1 MIISSLTIFF
11 RQPLAQLAVFLCV
24 FCVLVPGCT
33 KDTGGGV
40 PVSADFT
47 IQLRIPGNGDS
58 KEVRSAAVAAE
69 SSIDPQQLYLLLF
82 REQAG
87 KFEYAAFYTPVT
99 VTAGT
104 VDGATVY
111 SLSLRFPVP
120 DPRDSYR
127 FMVLAGLTDDEFA
140 GAAGPDGSNFK
151 AANGTADPMET
162 IRTGITYA
170 QPGNWPLRPFRSFPM
185 WGESGV
191 FTGTSHTVGSVASFG
206 FRGEALASI
215 DSVADVTI
223 TSRTAEAEEAWAI
236 SRDGIVPAAGQK
248 GTRIEVKDLFYLT
261 PARRKFLKSPAT
273 ETAHILTQIE
283 RMALANP
290 SVRFRVFTNARA
302 SLHLPAQ
309 QTAERVFAVM
319 PEEFK
324 DACRPISADAP
335 GLHLEGWVGLPTAAR
350 SRADKQFFF
359 VNGRFIRDRVLQH
372 AVKTAYAD
380 VLHVQA
386 QPMFVLSLSINPSR
400 VDVNVHPQ
408 KSEVR
413 FRDGQLV
420 HSFVSSAIM
429 RAIAHGAGE
438 QAPVSLPGSHP
449 VEPMSVSQPLEIPA
463 QRLVSGSYASSRRF
477 ERSSVSNNT
486 PKPLTEQQWLNLYGG
501 SHTVPASVSSNLTAS
516 AKNPTASAQPVF
528 ADLLAQATAHN
539 QPLGRPIAQIAGI
552 YVLAENSEGL
562 VIVDMHAAHE
572 RVTYEKLKAT
582 SVGTD
587 ITQLLVPTVFKV
599 SDETMALFEEH
610 KEKFAPLGLEVM
622 AAGENSLTLRAL
634 PAILARG
641 KFDAADLV
649 THLLEDFA
657 RFGDSALTEQ
667 LRNECLATMAC
678 HGSVRAHRELTLQ
691 EMDALLREM
700 ERTDRA
706 DQCNHG
712 RPTWTQLTLADL
724 DKLFMR
730 GK

>member
-1 MIISSLTIFF
+1 MSEELQREPTAPRKIQELSDRLISQIAAGEVIERPASVVKELVENSLDAGATDIEV
-11 RQPLAQLAVFLCV
+11 RLEEGGIKRIVVADNGCGIPKEDLPLALKRHA
-24 FCVLVPGCT
+24 T
-33 KDTGGGV
+33 
-40 PVSADFT
+40 
-47 IQLRIPGNGDS
+47 S
-58 KEVRSAAVAAE
+58 KIR
-69 SSIDPQQLYLLLF
+69 
-82 REQAG
+82 
-87 KFEYAAFYTPVT
+87 T
-99 VTAGT
+99 
-104 VDGATVY
+104 
-111 SLSLRFPVP
+111 
-120 DPRDSYR
+120 
-127 FMVLAGLTDDEFA
+127 LTDLE
-140 GAAGPDGSNFK
+140 
-151 AANGTADPMET
+151 
-162 IRTGITYA
+162 
-170 QPGNWPLRPFRSFPM
+170 
-185 WGESGV
+185 
-191 FTGTSHTVGSVASFG
+191 SVASFG

-290 SVRFRVFTNARA
+290 SVRFRVFTNGRA
-302 SLHLPAQ
+302 SLHLSAQ
-309 QTAERVFAVM
+309 PTAERVFAVM

-438 QAPVSLPGSHP
+438 QAPVSLSGSHP
-449 VEPMSVSQPLEIPA
+449 NESAPVSQPLVVPA
-463 QRLVSGSYASSRRF
+463 QRPASGSFAASGRF
-477 ERSSVSNNT
+477 ERSSATHNA

-501 SHTVPASVSSNLTAS
+501 SHTSPFSKGSNPSPS
-516 AKNPTASAQPVF
+516 AEPSKPVF
-528 ADLLAQATAHN
+528 ADLLTQAVAHN

-610 KEKFAPLGLEVM
+610 KEKFAPLGLEVT

-657 RFGDSALTEQ
+657 RFGDSTLTEQ

>member
-1 MIISSLTIFF
+1 MSEELQREPTAPRKIQELSDRLISQIAAGEVIERPASVVKELVENSLDAGATDIEV
-11 RQPLAQLAVFLCV
+11 RLEEGGIKRIVVADNGCGIPKEDLPLALKRHA
-24 FCVLVPGCT
+24 T
-33 KDTGGGV
+33 
-40 PVSADFT
+40 
-47 IQLRIPGNGDS
+47 S
-58 KEVRSAAVAAE
+58 KIR
-69 SSIDPQQLYLLLF
+69 
-82 REQAG
+82 
-87 KFEYAAFYTPVT
+87 T
-99 VTAGT
+99 
-104 VDGATVY
+104 
-111 SLSLRFPVP
+111 
-120 DPRDSYR
+120 
-127 FMVLAGLTDDEFA
+127 LTDLE
-140 GAAGPDGSNFK
+140 
-151 AANGTADPMET
+151 
-162 IRTGITYA
+162 
-170 QPGNWPLRPFRSFPM
+170 
-185 WGESGV
+185 
-191 FTGTSHTVGSVASFG
+191 SVASFG

-290 SVRFRVFTNARA
+290 SVRFRVFTNGRA
-302 SLHLPAQ
+302 SLHLSAQ
-309 QTAERVFAVM
+309 PTAERVFAVM

-438 QAPVSLPGSHP
+438 QAPVSLSGSHP
-449 VEPMSVSQPLEIPA
+449 NESAPVSQLLVVPA
-463 QRLVSGSYASSRRF
+463 QRPASGSFAASGRF
-477 ERSSVSNNT
+477 ERSSATHNA
-486 PKPLTEQQWLNLYGG
+486 PKPLSEQQWLNLYGG
-501 SHTVPASVSSNLTAS
+501 SHTSPFSKGSNPSPAEPS
-516 AKNPTASAQPVF
+516 KPVF
-528 ADLLAQATAHN
+528 ADLLTQAVAHN

-610 KEKFAPLGLEVM
+610 KEKFAPLGLEVT

>member
-1 MIISSLTIFF
+1 MSEELQREPTAPRKIQELSDRLISQIAAGEVIERPASVVKELVENSLDAGATDIEV
-11 RQPLAQLAVFLCV
+11 RLEEGGIKRIVVADNGCGIPKEDLPLALKRHA
-24 FCVLVPGCT
+24 T
-33 KDTGGGV
+33 
-40 PVSADFT
+40 
-47 IQLRIPGNGDS
+47 S
-58 KEVRSAAVAAE
+58 KIR
-69 SSIDPQQLYLLLF
+69 
-82 REQAG
+82 
-87 KFEYAAFYTPVT
+87 T
-99 VTAGT
+99 
-104 VDGATVY
+104 
-111 SLSLRFPVP
+111 
-120 DPRDSYR
+120 
-127 FMVLAGLTDDEFA
+127 LTDLE
-140 GAAGPDGSNFK
+140 
-151 AANGTADPMET
+151 
-162 IRTGITYA
+162 
-170 QPGNWPLRPFRSFPM
+170 
-185 WGESGV
+185 
-191 FTGTSHTVGSVASFG
+191 SVASFG

-223 TSRTAEAEEAWAI
+223 TSRTVEAEEAWAI

-290 SVRFRVFTNARA
+290 SVRFRVFTNGRA
-302 SLHLPAQ
+302 SLHLSAQ
-309 QTAERVFAVM
+309 PTAERVFAVM

-438 QAPVSLPGSHP
+438 QAPVSLSGSHP
-449 VEPMSVSQPLEIPA
+449 NESAPVSQPLVVPA
-463 QRLVSGSYASSRRF
+463 QRPASGSFAASGRF
-477 ERSSVSNNT
+477 ERSSATHNA

-501 SHTVPASVSSNLTAS
+501 SHTSPFSKGSNPSPS
-516 AKNPTASAQPVF
+516 AEPSKPVF
-528 ADLLAQATAHN
+528 ADLLTQAVAHN

-610 KEKFAPLGLEVM
+610 KEKFAPLGLEVT

>member
-1 MIISSLTIFF
+1 MSEELQREPTAPRKIQELSDRLISQIAAGEVIERPASVVKELVENSLDAGATDVEVRLEEGGIK
-11 RQPLAQLAVFLCV
+11 RIVVADNGCGIPKEDLPLALKRHA
-24 FCVLVPGCT
+24 T
-33 KDTGGGV
+33 
-40 PVSADFT
+40 
-47 IQLRIPGNGDS
+47 S
-58 KEVRSAAVAAE
+58 KIR
-69 SSIDPQQLYLLLF
+69 
-82 REQAG
+82 
-87 KFEYAAFYTPVT
+87 T
-99 VTAGT
+99 
-104 VDGATVY
+104 
-111 SLSLRFPVP
+111 
-120 DPRDSYR
+120 
-127 FMVLAGLTDDEFA
+127 LTDLE
-140 GAAGPDGSNFK
+140 
-151 AANGTADPMET
+151 
-162 IRTGITYA
+162 
-170 QPGNWPLRPFRSFPM
+170 
-185 WGESGV
+185 
-191 FTGTSHTVGSVASFG
+191 SVASFG

-290 SVRFRVFTNARA
+290 SVRFRVFTNGRA
-302 SLHLPAQ
+302 SLHLSSQP
-309 QTAERVFAVM
+309 TAERVFAVM

-438 QAPVSLPGSHP
+438 QAPVSLSGSHP
-449 VEPMSVSQPLEIPA
+449 NESAPVSQLLVVPA
-463 QRLVSGSYASSRRF
+463 QRPASGSFAASGRF
-477 ERSSVSNNT
+477 ERSSATHNA
-486 PKPLTEQQWLNLYGG
+486 PKPLSEQQWLNLYGG
-501 SHTVPASVSSNLTAS
+501 SHTSPFSKGSNPSPS
-516 AKNPTASAQPVF
+516 AEPSKPVF
-528 ADLLAQATAHN
+528 ADLLTQAVAHN

-610 KEKFAPLGLEVM
+610 KEKFAPLGLEVT

>member
-1 MIISSLTIFF
+1 MSEELQREPTAPRKIQELSDRLISQIAAGEVIERPASVVKELVENSLDAGATDIEV
-11 RQPLAQLAVFLCV
+11 RLEEGGIKRIVVADNGCGIPKEDLPLALKRHA
-24 FCVLVPGCT
+24 T
-33 KDTGGGV
+33 
-40 PVSADFT
+40 
-47 IQLRIPGNGDS
+47 S
-58 KEVRSAAVAAE
+58 KIR
-69 SSIDPQQLYLLLF
+69 
-82 REQAG
+82 
-87 KFEYAAFYTPVT
+87 T
-99 VTAGT
+99 
-104 VDGATVY
+104 
-111 SLSLRFPVP
+111 
-120 DPRDSYR
+120 
-127 FMVLAGLTDDEFA
+127 LTDLE
-140 GAAGPDGSNFK
+140 
-151 AANGTADPMET
+151 
-162 IRTGITYA
+162 
-170 QPGNWPLRPFRSFPM
+170 
-185 WGESGV
+185 
-191 FTGTSHTVGSVASFG
+191 SVASFG

-386 QPMFVLSLSINPSR
+386 RPMFVLSLSINPSR

-463 QRLVSGSYASSRRF
+463 QRPASGSFAASGRF
-477 ERSSVSNNT
+477 ERSSVTHNA

-501 SHTVPASVSSNLTAS
+501 SHTSPFSKGSNPSPS
-516 AKNPTASAQPVF
+516 AEPSKPVF
-528 ADLLAQATAHN
+528 ADLLTQAVAHN

-610 KEKFAPLGLEVM
+610 KEKFAPLGLEVT

>member
-1 MIISSLTIFF
+1 MSEELQREPTAPRKIQELSDRLISQIAAGEVIERPASVVKELVENSLDAGATDIEV
-11 RQPLAQLAVFLCV
+11 RLEEGGIKRIVVADNGCGIPKEDLPLALKRHA
-24 FCVLVPGCT
+24 T
-33 KDTGGGV
+33 
-40 PVSADFT
+40 
-47 IQLRIPGNGDS
+47 S
-58 KEVRSAAVAAE
+58 KIR
-69 SSIDPQQLYLLLF
+69 
-82 REQAG
+82 
-87 KFEYAAFYTPVT
+87 T
-99 VTAGT
+99 
-104 VDGATVY
+104 
-111 SLSLRFPVP
+111 
-120 DPRDSYR
+120 
-127 FMVLAGLTDDEFA
+127 LTDLE
-140 GAAGPDGSNFK
+140 
-151 AANGTADPMET
+151 
-162 IRTGITYA
+162 
-170 QPGNWPLRPFRSFPM
+170 
-185 WGESGV
+185 
-191 FTGTSHTVGSVASFG
+191 SVASFG

-290 SVRFRVFTNARA
+290 SVRFRVFTNGRA
-302 SLHLPAQ
+302 SLHLSAQ
-309 QTAERVFAVM
+309 STAERVFAVM

-438 QAPVSLPGSHP
+438 QAPVSLSGSHP
-449 VEPMSVSQPLEIPA
+449 NESAPVSQPLVVPA
-463 QRLVSGSYASSRRF
+463 QRPASGSFAASGRF
-477 ERSSVSNNT
+477 ERSSAMHNA

-501 SHTVPASVSSNLTAS
+501 SHTSLTAEGSNPSPS
-516 AKNPTASAQPVF
+516 AEPSKPVF

-587 ITQLLVPTVFKV
+587 ITQLLVPTIFKV

-610 KEKFAPLGLEVM
+610 KEKFAPLGLEVT

>member
-1 MIISSLTIFF
+1 MSEELQREPTAPRKIQELSDRLISQIAAGEVIERPASVVKELVENSLDAGATDIEV
-11 RQPLAQLAVFLCV
+11 RLEEGGIKRIVVADNGCGIPKEDLPLALKRHA
-24 FCVLVPGCT
+24 T
-33 KDTGGGV
+33 
-40 PVSADFT
+40 
-47 IQLRIPGNGDS
+47 S
-58 KEVRSAAVAAE
+58 KIR
-69 SSIDPQQLYLLLF
+69 
-82 REQAG
+82 
-87 KFEYAAFYTPVT
+87 T
-99 VTAGT
+99 
-104 VDGATVY
+104 
-111 SLSLRFPVP
+111 
-120 DPRDSYR
+120 
-127 FMVLAGLTDDEFA
+127 LTDLE
-140 GAAGPDGSNFK
+140 
-151 AANGTADPMET
+151 
-162 IRTGITYA
+162 
-170 QPGNWPLRPFRSFPM
+170 
-185 WGESGV
+185 
-191 FTGTSHTVGSVASFG
+191 SVASFG

-290 SVRFRVFTNARA
+290 SVRFRVFTNGRA
-302 SLHLPAQ
+302 SLHLSAQ
-309 QTAERVFAVM
+309 PTAERVFAVM

-335 GLHLEGWVGLPTAAR
+335 GLHLDGWVGLPTAAR

-449 VEPMSVSQPLEIPA
+449 VEPMSVSQSLEIPA
-463 QRLVSGSYASSRRF
+463 QRPVSGSYVSSRSF

-501 SHTVPASVSSNLTAS
+501 SHTSPFSKGSNPSPS
-516 AKNPTASAQPVF
+516 AEPSKPVF
-528 ADLLAQATAHN
+528 ADLLTQAVAHN
-539 QPLGRPIAQIAGI
+539 QPLGA
-552 YVLAENSEGL
+552 
-562 VIVDMHAAHE
+562 
-572 RVTYEKLKAT
+572 TYCA
-582 SVGTD
+582 
-587 ITQLLVPTVFKV
+587 
-599 SDETMALFEEH
+599 
-610 KEKFAPLGLEVM
+610 
-622 AAGENSLTLRAL
+622 N
-634 PAILARG
+634 RG
-641 KFDAADLV
+641 NICA
-649 THLLEDFA
+649 
-657 RFGDSALTEQ
+657 S
-667 LRNECLATMAC
+667 
-678 HGSVRAHRELTLQ
+678 
-691 EMDALLREM
+691 
-700 ERTDRA
+700 
-706 DQCNHG
+706 
-712 RPTWTQLTLADL
+712 
-724 DKLFMR
+724 
-730 GK
+730 

>member
-1 MIISSLTIFF
+1 MSEELQREPTAPRKIQELSDRLISQIAAGEVIERPASVVKELVENSLDAGATDIEV
-11 RQPLAQLAVFLCV
+11 RLEEGGIKRIVVADNGCGIPKEDLPLALKRHA
-24 FCVLVPGCT
+24 T
-33 KDTGGGV
+33 
-40 PVSADFT
+40 
-47 IQLRIPGNGDS
+47 S
-58 KEVRSAAVAAE
+58 KIR
-69 SSIDPQQLYLLLF
+69 
-82 REQAG
+82 
-87 KFEYAAFYTPVT
+87 T
-99 VTAGT
+99 
-104 VDGATVY
+104 
-111 SLSLRFPVP
+111 
-120 DPRDSYR
+120 
-127 FMVLAGLTDDEFA
+127 LTDLE
-140 GAAGPDGSNFK
+140 
-151 AANGTADPMET
+151 
-162 IRTGITYA
+162 
-170 QPGNWPLRPFRSFPM
+170 
-185 WGESGV
+185 
-191 FTGTSHTVGSVASFG
+191 SVASFG

-283 RMALANP
+283 RMSLANP

-438 QAPVSLPGSHP
+438 QAPVSLSGSHP
-449 VEPMSVSQPLEIPA
+449 NESAPVSQPLVVPA
-463 QRLVSGSYASSRRF
+463 QRPASGSFAASGRF
-477 ERSSVSNNT
+477 ERSSAMHNA

-501 SHTVPASVSSNLTAS
+501 SHTSLTAEGSNPSPS
-516 AKNPTASAQPVF
+516 AEPSKPVF

-610 KEKFAPLGLEVM
+610 KEKFAPLGLEVT

>member
-1 MIISSLTIFF
+1 MSEELQREPTAPRKIQELSDRLISQIAAGEVIERPASVVKELVENSLDAGATDIEV
-11 RQPLAQLAVFLCV
+11 RLEEGGIKRIVVADNGCGIPKEDLPLALKRHA
-24 FCVLVPGCT
+24 T
-33 KDTGGGV
+33 
-40 PVSADFT
+40 
-47 IQLRIPGNGDS
+47 S
-58 KEVRSAAVAAE
+58 KIR
-69 SSIDPQQLYLLLF
+69 
-82 REQAG
+82 
-87 KFEYAAFYTPVT
+87 T
-99 VTAGT
+99 
-104 VDGATVY
+104 
-111 SLSLRFPVP
+111 
-120 DPRDSYR
+120 
-127 FMVLAGLTDDEFA
+127 LTD
-140 GAAGPDGSNFK
+140 
-151 AANGTADPMET
+151 
-162 IRTGITYA
+162 
-170 QPGNWPLRPFRSFPM
+170 L
-185 WGESGV
+185 ESV
-191 FTGTSHTVGSVASFG
+191 ESFG

-438 QAPVSLPGSHP
+438 QAPVSLSGSHP
-449 VEPMSVSQPLEIPA
+449 NESAPVSQPLVVPA
-463 QRLVSGSYASSRRF
+463 QRPASGSFAASGRF
-477 ERSSVSNNT
+477 ERSSAMHNA

-501 SHTVPASVSSNLTAS
+501 SHTSLTAEGSNPSPS
-516 AKNPTASAQPVF
+516 AEPSKPVF

-610 KEKFAPLGLEVM
+610 KEKFAPLGLEVT

>member
-1 MIISSLTIFF
+1 MSEELQREPTAPRKIQELSDRLISQIAAGEVIERPASVVKELVENSLDAGATDIEV
-11 RQPLAQLAVFLCV
+11 RLEEGGIKRIVVADNGSGIPKEDLPLALKRHA
-24 FCVLVPGCT
+24 T
-33 KDTGGGV
+33 
-40 PVSADFT
+40 
-47 IQLRIPGNGDS
+47 S
-58 KEVRSAAVAAE
+58 KIR
-69 SSIDPQQLYLLLF
+69 
-82 REQAG
+82 
-87 KFEYAAFYTPVT
+87 T
-99 VTAGT
+99 
-104 VDGATVY
+104 
-111 SLSLRFPVP
+111 
-120 DPRDSYR
+120 
-127 FMVLAGLTDDEFA
+127 LTDLE
-140 GAAGPDGSNFK
+140 
-151 AANGTADPMET
+151 
-162 IRTGITYA
+162 
-170 QPGNWPLRPFRSFPM
+170 
-185 WGESGV
+185 
-191 FTGTSHTVGSVASFG
+191 SVASFG

-290 SVRFRVFTNARA
+290 SVRFRVFTNGRA
-302 SLHLPAQ
+302 SLHLSAQ
-309 QTAERVFAVM
+309 PTAERVFAVM

-438 QAPVSLPGSHP
+438 QAPVSLSGSHP
-449 VEPMSVSQPLEIPA
+449 NESAPVSQPLVVPA
-463 QRLVSGSYASSRRF
+463 QRPASGSFAASGRF
-477 ERSSVSNNT
+477 ERSSAMNNA
-486 PKPLTEQQWLNLYGG
+486 PKPLAEQQWLNLYGG
-501 SHTVPASVSSNLTAS
+501 SHTSLTAEGSNPSPS
-516 AKNPTASAQPVF
+516 AEPSKPVF

-610 KEKFAPLGLEVM
+610 KEKFAPLGLEVT

>member
-1 MIISSLTIFF
+1 MSEELQREPTAPRKIQELSDRLISQIAAGEVIERPASVVKELVENSLDAGATDIEV
-11 RQPLAQLAVFLCV
+11 RLEEGGIKRIVVADNGCGIPKEDLPLALKRHA
-24 FCVLVPGCT
+24 T
-33 KDTGGGV
+33 
-40 PVSADFT
+40 
-47 IQLRIPGNGDS
+47 S
-58 KEVRSAAVAAE
+58 KIR
-69 SSIDPQQLYLLLF
+69 
-82 REQAG
+82 
-87 KFEYAAFYTPVT
+87 T
-99 VTAGT
+99 
-104 VDGATVY
+104 
-111 SLSLRFPVP
+111 
-120 DPRDSYR
+120 
-127 FMVLAGLTDDEFA
+127 LTDLE
-140 GAAGPDGSNFK
+140 
-151 AANGTADPMET
+151 
-162 IRTGITYA
+162 
-170 QPGNWPLRPFRSFPM
+170 
-185 WGESGV
+185 
-191 FTGTSHTVGSVASFG
+191 SVASFG

-438 QAPVSLPGSHP
+438 QAPVSLSGSHP
-449 VEPMSVSQPLEIPA
+449 NESAPVSQPLVVPEQRPA
-463 QRLVSGSYASSRRF
+463 SGSFAASGRF
-477 ERSSVSNNT
+477 ERSSAMHNA

-501 SHTVPASVSSNLTAS
+501 SHTSLTAEGSNPSPS
-516 AKNPTASAQPVF
+516 AEPSKPVF

-572 RVTYEKLKAT
+572 RVTYERLKAT

-599 SDETMALFEEH
+599 SDETMALYEEH
-610 KEKFAPLGLEVM
+610 KEKFAPLGLEVT

>member
-1 MIISSLTIFF
+1 MSEELQREPTAPRKIQELSDRLISQIAAGEVIERPASVVKELVENSLDAGATDIEV
-11 RQPLAQLAVFLCV
+11 RLEEGGIKRIVVADNGCGIPKEDLPLALKRHA
-24 FCVLVPGCT
+24 T
-33 KDTGGGV
+33 
-40 PVSADFT
+40 
-47 IQLRIPGNGDS
+47 S
-58 KEVRSAAVAAE
+58 KIR
-69 SSIDPQQLYLLLF
+69 
-82 REQAG
+82 
-87 KFEYAAFYTPVT
+87 T
-99 VTAGT
+99 
-104 VDGATVY
+104 
-111 SLSLRFPVP
+111 
-120 DPRDSYR
+120 
-127 FMVLAGLTDDEFA
+127 LTDLE
-140 GAAGPDGSNFK
+140 
-151 AANGTADPMET
+151 
-162 IRTGITYA
+162 
-170 QPGNWPLRPFRSFPM
+170 
-185 WGESGV
+185 
-191 FTGTSHTVGSVASFG
+191 SVASFG

-319 PEEFK
+319 SEEFK

-438 QAPVSLPGSHP
+438 QAPVSLSGSHP
-449 VEPMSVSQPLEIPA
+449 NESAPVSQPLVVPA
-463 QRLVSGSYASSRRF
+463 QRPASGSFAASGRF
-477 ERSSVSNNT
+477 ERSSATHNA

-501 SHTVPASVSSNLTAS
+501 SHTSPFSKGSNPSPS
-516 AKNPTASAQPVF
+516 AEPSKPVF
-528 ADLLAQATAHN
+528 ADLLTQAVAHN

-582 SVGTD
+582 SVGMD

-610 KEKFAPLGLEVM
+610 KEKFAPLGLEVT

>member
-1 MIISSLTIFF
+1 MSEELQREPTAPRKIQELSDRLISQIAAGEVIERPASVVKELVENSLDAGATDIEV
-11 RQPLAQLAVFLCV
+11 RLEEGGIKRIVVADNGCGIPKEDLPLALKRHA
-24 FCVLVPGCT
+24 T
-33 KDTGGGV
+33 
-40 PVSADFT
+40 
-47 IQLRIPGNGDS
+47 S
-58 KEVRSAAVAAE
+58 KIR
-69 SSIDPQQLYLLLF
+69 
-82 REQAG
+82 
-87 KFEYAAFYTPVT
+87 T
-99 VTAGT
+99 
-104 VDGATVY
+104 
-111 SLSLRFPVP
+111 
-120 DPRDSYR
+120 
-127 FMVLAGLTDDEFA
+127 LTDLE
-140 GAAGPDGSNFK
+140 
-151 AANGTADPMET
+151 
-162 IRTGITYA
+162 
-170 QPGNWPLRPFRSFPM
+170 
-185 WGESGV
+185 
-191 FTGTSHTVGSVASFG
+191 SVASFG

-290 SVRFRVFTNARA
+290 SVRFRVFTNGRA
-302 SLHLPAQ
+302 SLHLSAQ
-309 QTAERVFAVM
+309 PTAERVFAVM

-438 QAPVSLPGSHP
+438 QAPVSLSGSHP
-449 VEPMSVSQPLEIPA
+449 NESAPVSQPLVVPA
-463 QRLVSGSYASSRRF
+463 QRPASGSFAASGRF
-477 ERSSVSNNT
+477 ERSSATHNA
-486 PKPLTEQQWLNLYGG
+486 PKPLSEQQWLNLYGG
-501 SHTVPASVSSNLTAS
+501 SHTSPFSKGSNPSPS
-516 AKNPTASAQPVF
+516 AEPSKPVF
-528 ADLLAQATAHN
+528 ADLLTQAVAHN

-610 KEKFAPLGLEVM
+610 KEKFAPLGLEVT

>member
-1 MIISSLTIFF
+1 MSEELQREPTAPRKIQELSDRLISQIAAGEVIERPASVVKELVENSLDAGATDIEV
-11 RQPLAQLAVFLCV
+11 RLEEGGIKRIVVADNGCGIPKEDLPLALKRHA
-24 FCVLVPGCT
+24 T
-33 KDTGGGV
+33 
-40 PVSADFT
+40 
-47 IQLRIPGNGDS
+47 S
-58 KEVRSAAVAAE
+58 KIR
-69 SSIDPQQLYLLLF
+69 
-82 REQAG
+82 
-87 KFEYAAFYTPVT
+87 T
-99 VTAGT
+99 
-104 VDGATVY
+104 
-111 SLSLRFPVP
+111 
-120 DPRDSYR
+120 
-127 FMVLAGLTDDEFA
+127 LTDLE
-140 GAAGPDGSNFK
+140 
-151 AANGTADPMET
+151 
-162 IRTGITYA
+162 
-170 QPGNWPLRPFRSFPM
+170 
-185 WGESGV
+185 
-191 FTGTSHTVGSVASFG
+191 SVASFG

-290 SVRFRVFTNARA
+290 SVRFRVFTNGRA
-302 SLHLPAQ
+302 SLHLSAQ
-309 QTAERVFAVM
+309 PTAERVFAVM

-438 QAPVSLPGSHP
+438 QAPVSLSGSHP
-449 VEPMSVSQPLEIPA
+449 NESAPVSQPLVVPA
-463 QRLVSGSYASSRRF
+463 QRPASGSFAASGRF
-477 ERSSVSNNT
+477 ERSSATHNA

-501 SHTVPASVSSNLTAS
+501 SHTSPFSKGSNPSPS
-516 AKNPTASAQPVF
+516 AEPSKPVF
-528 ADLLAQATAHN
+528 ADLLTQAVAHN

-610 KEKFAPLGLEVM
+610 KEKFAPLGLEVT

-691 EMDALLREM
+691 EIDALLREM

>member
-1 MIISSLTIFF
+1 MSEELQREPTAPRKIQELSDRLISQIAAGEVIERPASVVKELVENSLDAGATDIEV
-11 RQPLAQLAVFLCV
+11 RLEEGGIKRIVVADNGCGIPKEDLPLALKRHA
-24 FCVLVPGCT
+24 T
-33 KDTGGGV
+33 
-40 PVSADFT
+40 
-47 IQLRIPGNGDS
+47 S
-58 KEVRSAAVAAE
+58 KIR
-69 SSIDPQQLYLLLF
+69 
-82 REQAG
+82 
-87 KFEYAAFYTPVT
+87 T
-99 VTAGT
+99 
-104 VDGATVY
+104 
-111 SLSLRFPVP
+111 
-120 DPRDSYR
+120 
-127 FMVLAGLTDDEFA
+127 LTDLE
-140 GAAGPDGSNFK
+140 
-151 AANGTADPMET
+151 
-162 IRTGITYA
+162 
-170 QPGNWPLRPFRSFPM
+170 
-185 WGESGV
+185 
-191 FTGTSHTVGSVASFG
+191 SVASFG

-290 SVRFRVFTNARA
+290 SVRFRVFTNGRA
-302 SLHLPAQ
+302 SLHLSAQ
-309 QTAERVFAVM
+309 PTAERVFAVM

-335 GLHLEGWVGLPTAAR
+335 GLHLDGWVGLPTAAR

-438 QAPVSLPGSHP
+438 QAPVSLSGTYPNESAP
-449 VEPMSVSQPLEIPA
+449 VSQPLVVPA
-463 QRLVSGSYASSRRF
+463 QRPASGSFAASGRF
-477 ERSSVSNNT
+477 ERSSATHNA

-501 SHTVPASVSSNLTAS
+501 SHTSPFSKGSNPSPS
-516 AKNPTASAQPVF
+516 AEPSKPVF
-528 ADLLAQATAHN
+528 ADLLTQAVAHN

-610 KEKFAPLGLEVM
+610 KEKFAPLGLEVT

>member
-1 MIISSLTIFF
+1 MSEELQREPTAPRKIQELSDRLISQIAAGEVIERPASVVKELVENSLDAGATDIEV
-11 RQPLAQLAVFLCV
+11 RLEEGGIKRIVVADNGCGIPKEDLPLALKRHA
-24 FCVLVPGCT
+24 T
-33 KDTGGGV
+33 
-40 PVSADFT
+40 
-47 IQLRIPGNGDS
+47 S
-58 KEVRSAAVAAE
+58 KIR
-69 SSIDPQQLYLLLF
+69 
-82 REQAG
+82 
-87 KFEYAAFYTPVT
+87 T
-99 VTAGT
+99 
-104 VDGATVY
+104 
-111 SLSLRFPVP
+111 
-120 DPRDSYR
+120 
-127 FMVLAGLTDDEFA
+127 LTDLE
-140 GAAGPDGSNFK
+140 G
-151 AANGTADPMET
+151 
-162 IRTGITYA
+162 
-170 QPGNWPLRPFRSFPM
+170 
-185 WGESGV
+185 
-191 FTGTSHTVGSVASFG
+191 VASFG

-290 SVRFRVFTNARA
+290 SVRFRVFTNGRA
-302 SLHLPAQ
+302 SLHLSAQ
-309 QTAERVFAVM
+309 PTAERVFAVM

-438 QAPVSLPGSHP
+438 QAPVSLSGSHP
-449 VEPMSVSQPLEIPA
+449 NESAPVSQPLVVPA
-463 QRLVSGSYASSRRF
+463 QRPASGSFAASGRF
-477 ERSSVSNNT
+477 ERSSATHNA

-501 SHTVPASVSSNLTAS
+501 SHTSPFSKGSNPSPS
-516 AKNPTASAQPVF
+516 AEPSKPVF
-528 ADLLAQATAHN
+528 ADLLTQAVAHN

-610 KEKFAPLGLEVM
+610 KEKFAPLGLEVT

>member
-1 MIISSLTIFF
+1 MEEEEDIFAFDSL
-11 RQPLAQLAVFLCV
+11 
-24 FCVLVPGCT
+24 
-33 KDTGGGV
+33 
-40 PVSADFT
+40 
-47 IQLRIPGNGDS
+47 
-58 KEVRSAAVAAE
+58 
-69 SSIDPQQLYLLLF
+69 
-82 REQAG
+82 
-87 KFEYAAFYTPVT
+87 FYT
-99 VTAGT
+99 
-104 VDGATVY
+104 
-111 SLSLRFPVP
+111 
-120 DPRDSYR
+120 
-127 FMVLAGLTDDEFA
+127 
-140 GAAGPDGSNFK
+140 
-151 AANGTADPMET
+151 
-162 IRTGITYA
+162 
-170 QPGNWPLRPFRSFPM
+170 
-185 WGESGV
+185 ESK
-191 FTGTSHTVGSVASFG
+191 
-206 FRGEALASI
+206 
-215 DSVADVTI
+215 
-223 TSRTAEAEEAWAI
+223 SR
-236 SRDGIVPAAGQK
+236 
-248 GTRIEVKDLFYLT
+248 
-261 PARRKFLKSPAT
+261 
-273 ETAHILTQIE
+273 
-283 RMALANP
+283 
-290 SVRFRVFTNARA
+290 
-302 SLHLPAQ
+302 
-309 QTAERVFAVM
+309 
-319 PEEFK
+319 
-324 DACRPISADAP
+324 
-335 GLHLEGWVGLPTAAR
+335 
-350 SRADKQFFF
+350 
-359 VNGRFIRDRVLQH
+359 
-372 AVKTAYAD
+372 
-380 VLHVQA
+380 
-386 QPMFVLSLSINPSR
+386 
-400 VDVNVHPQ
+400 
-408 KSEVR
+408 
-413 FRDGQLV
+413 
-420 HSFVSSAIM
+420 
-429 RAIAHGAGE
+429 E

-572 RVTYEKLKAT
+572 RVIYEKLKAT

-610 KEKFAPLGLEVM
+610 KEKFAPLGLEVT

>member
-1 MIISSLTIFF
+1 MIERPASVVKELVENSLDAGATDIEV
-11 RQPLAQLAVFLCV
+11 RLEEGGIKRIVVADNGCGIPKEDLPLALKRHA
-24 FCVLVPGCT
+24 T
-33 KDTGGGV
+33 
-40 PVSADFT
+40 
-47 IQLRIPGNGDS
+47 S
-58 KEVRSAAVAAE
+58 KIR
-69 SSIDPQQLYLLLF
+69 
-82 REQAG
+82 
-87 KFEYAAFYTPVT
+87 T
-99 VTAGT
+99 
-104 VDGATVY
+104 
-111 SLSLRFPVP
+111 
-120 DPRDSYR
+120 
-127 FMVLAGLTDDEFA
+127 LTDLE
-140 GAAGPDGSNFK
+140 
-151 AANGTADPMET
+151 
-162 IRTGITYA
+162 
-170 QPGNWPLRPFRSFPM
+170 
-185 WGESGV
+185 
-191 FTGTSHTVGSVASFG
+191 SVASFG

-290 SVRFRVFTNARA
+290 SVRFRVFTNGRA
-302 SLHLPAQ
+302 SLHLSAQ
-309 QTAERVFAVM
+309 PTAERVFAVM

-335 GLHLEGWVGLPTAAR
+335 GLHLDGWVGLPTAAR

-463 QRLVSGSYASSRRF
+463 QRPVSGSYASSRSF
-477 ERSSVSNNT
+477 ERSSVNNNT

-501 SHTVPASVSSNLTAS
+501 SHTVPASVSSNLTL
-516 AKNPTASAQPVF
+516 PPRIP
-528 ADLLAQATAHN
+528 LL
-539 QPLGRPIAQIAGI
+539 
-552 YVLAENSEGL
+552 
-562 VIVDMHAAHE
+562 
-572 RVTYEKLKAT
+572 
-582 SVGTD
+582 
-587 ITQLLVPTVFKV
+587 LL
-599 SDETMALFEEH
+599 SLF
-610 KEKFAPLGLEVM
+610 
-622 AAGENSLTLRAL
+622 
-634 PAILARG
+634 
-641 KFDAADLV
+641 
-649 THLLEDFA
+649 
-657 RFGDSALTEQ
+657 
-667 LRNECLATMAC
+667 
-678 HGSVRAHRELTLQ
+678 LQ
-691 EMDALLREM
+691 
-700 ERTDRA
+700 T
-706 DQCNHG
+706 
-712 RPTWTQLTLADL
+712 
-724 DKLFMR
+724 F
-730 GK
+730 

>member
-1 MIISSLTIFF
+1 MSEELQREPTAPRKIQELSDRLISQIAAGEVIERPASVVKELVENSLDAGATDIEV
-11 RQPLAQLAVFLCV
+11 RLEEGGIKRIVVADNGCGIPKEDLPLALKRHA
-24 FCVLVPGCT
+24 T
-33 KDTGGGV
+33 
-40 PVSADFT
+40 
-47 IQLRIPGNGDS
+47 S
-58 KEVRSAAVAAE
+58 KIR
-69 SSIDPQQLYLLLF
+69 
-82 REQAG
+82 
-87 KFEYAAFYTPVT
+87 T
-99 VTAGT
+99 
-104 VDGATVY
+104 
-111 SLSLRFPVP
+111 
-120 DPRDSYR
+120 
-127 FMVLAGLTDDEFA
+127 LTDLE
-140 GAAGPDGSNFK
+140 
-151 AANGTADPMET
+151 
-162 IRTGITYA
+162 
-170 QPGNWPLRPFRSFPM
+170 
-185 WGESGV
+185 
-191 FTGTSHTVGSVASFG
+191 SVASFG

-290 SVRFRVFTNARA
+290 SVRFRVFTNGRA
-302 SLHLPAQ
+302 SLHLSAQ
-309 QTAERVFAVM
+309 PTAERVFAVM

-438 QAPVSLPGSHP
+438 QAPVSLSGSHP
-449 VEPMSVSQPLEIPA
+449 NESAPVSQPLVVPA
-463 QRLVSGSYASSRRF
+463 QRPPSGSFAASGRF
-477 ERSSVSNNT
+477 ERSSAMHNA

-501 SHTVPASVSSNLTAS
+501 SHTSLTAEGSNPSPS
-516 AKNPTASAQPVF
+516 AEPSKPVF

-610 KEKFAPLGLEVM
+610 KEKFAPLGLEVT

>member
-1 MIISSLTIFF
+1 MSEELQREPTAPRKIQELSDRLISQIAAGEVIERPASVVKELVENSLDAGATDIEV
-11 RQPLAQLAVFLCV
+11 RLEEGGIKRIVVADNGCGIPKEDLPLALKRHA
-24 FCVLVPGCT
+24 T
-33 KDTGGGV
+33 
-40 PVSADFT
+40 
-47 IQLRIPGNGDS
+47 S
-58 KEVRSAAVAAE
+58 KIR
-69 SSIDPQQLYLLLF
+69 
-82 REQAG
+82 
-87 KFEYAAFYTPVT
+87 T
-99 VTAGT
+99 
-104 VDGATVY
+104 
-111 SLSLRFPVP
+111 
-120 DPRDSYR
+120 
-127 FMVLAGLTDDEFA
+127 LTDLE
-140 GAAGPDGSNFK
+140 
-151 AANGTADPMET
+151 
-162 IRTGITYA
+162 
-170 QPGNWPLRPFRSFPM
+170 
-185 WGESGV
+185 
-191 FTGTSHTVGSVASFG
+191 SVASFG

-290 SVRFRVFTNARA
+290 SVRFRVFTNGRA
-302 SLHLPAQ
+302 NLHLSAQ
-309 QTAERVFAVM
+309 PTAERVFAVM

-438 QAPVSLPGSHP
+438 QAPVSLSGSHP
-449 VEPMSVSQPLEIPA
+449 NESAPVSQPLVVPA
-463 QRLVSGSYASSRRF
+463 QRPASGSFAASGRF
-477 ERSSVSNNT
+477 ERSSATHNA

-501 SHTVPASVSSNLTAS
+501 SHTSPFSKGSNPSPS
-516 AKNPTASAQPVF
+516 AEPSKPVF
-528 ADLLAQATAHN
+528 ADLLTQAVAHN

-610 KEKFAPLGLEVM
+610 KEKFAPLGLEVT

>member
-1 MIISSLTIFF
+1 MSEEQQREPTAPRKIQELSDRLISQIAAGEVIERPASVVKELVENSLDAGATDIEV
-11 RQPLAQLAVFLCV
+11 RLEEGGIKRIVVADNGSGIPKEDLPLALKRHA
-24 FCVLVPGCT
+24 T
-33 KDTGGGV
+33 
-40 PVSADFT
+40 
-47 IQLRIPGNGDS
+47 S
-58 KEVRSAAVAAE
+58 KIR
-69 SSIDPQQLYLLLF
+69 
-82 REQAG
+82 
-87 KFEYAAFYTPVT
+87 T
-99 VTAGT
+99 
-104 VDGATVY
+104 
-111 SLSLRFPVP
+111 
-120 DPRDSYR
+120 
-127 FMVLAGLTDDEFA
+127 LTDLE
-140 GAAGPDGSNFK
+140 
-151 AANGTADPMET
+151 
-162 IRTGITYA
+162 
-170 QPGNWPLRPFRSFPM
+170 
-185 WGESGV
+185 
-191 FTGTSHTVGSVASFG
+191 SVASFG

-290 SVRFRVFTNARA
+290 SVRFRVFTNGRA
-302 SLHLPAQ
+302 SLHLSAQ
-309 QTAERVFAVM
+309 PTAERVFAVM

-438 QAPVSLPGSHP
+438 QAPVSLSGSHP
-449 VEPMSVSQPLEIPA
+449 NESAPVSQPLVVPA
-463 QRLVSGSYASSRRF
+463 QRPASGSFAASGRF
-477 ERSSVSNNT
+477 ERSSAMHNT

-501 SHTVPASVSSNLTAS
+501 SHTSLTAEGSNPSPS
-516 AKNPTASAQPVF
+516 AEPSKPVF

-610 KEKFAPLGLEVM
+610 KEKFAPLGLEVT

>member
-1 MIISSLTIFF
+1 MSEELQREPTAPRKIQELSDRLISQIAAGEVIERPASVVKELVENSLDAGATDIEV
-11 RQPLAQLAVFLCV
+11 RLEEGGIKRIVVADNGCGIPKEDLPLALKRHA
-24 FCVLVPGCT
+24 T
-33 KDTGGGV
+33 
-40 PVSADFT
+40 
-47 IQLRIPGNGDS
+47 S
-58 KEVRSAAVAAE
+58 KIR
-69 SSIDPQQLYLLLF
+69 
-82 REQAG
+82 
-87 KFEYAAFYTPVT
+87 T
-99 VTAGT
+99 
-104 VDGATVY
+104 
-111 SLSLRFPVP
+111 
-120 DPRDSYR
+120 
-127 FMVLAGLTDDEFA
+127 LTDLE
-140 GAAGPDGSNFK
+140 
-151 AANGTADPMET
+151 
-162 IRTGITYA
+162 
-170 QPGNWPLRPFRSFPM
+170 
-185 WGESGV
+185 
-191 FTGTSHTVGSVASFG
+191 SVASFG

-438 QAPVSLPGSHP
+438 QAPVSLSGSHP
-449 VEPMSVSQPLEIPA
+449 NESAPVSQPLVVPA
-463 QRLVSGSYASSRRF
+463 QRSASGSFAASGRF
-477 ERSSVSNNT
+477 ERSSAMHNA

-501 SHTVPASVSSNLTAS
+501 SHTSLTAEGSNPSPS
-516 AKNPTASAQPVF
+516 AEPSKPVF

-610 KEKFAPLGLEVM
+610 KEKFAPLGLEVT

>member
-1 MIISSLTIFF
+1 MSEELQREPTAPRKIQELSDRLISQIAAGEVIERPASVVKELVENSLDAGATDIEV
-11 RQPLAQLAVFLCV
+11 RLEEGGIKRIVVADNGCGIPKEDLPLALKRHA
-24 FCVLVPGCT
+24 T
-33 KDTGGGV
+33 
-40 PVSADFT
+40 
-47 IQLRIPGNGDS
+47 S
-58 KEVRSAAVAAE
+58 KIR
-69 SSIDPQQLYLLLF
+69 
-82 REQAG
+82 
-87 KFEYAAFYTPVT
+87 T
-99 VTAGT
+99 
-104 VDGATVY
+104 
-111 SLSLRFPVP
+111 
-120 DPRDSYR
+120 
-127 FMVLAGLTDDEFA
+127 LTDLE
-140 GAAGPDGSNFK
+140 
-151 AANGTADPMET
+151 
-162 IRTGITYA
+162 
-170 QPGNWPLRPFRSFPM
+170 
-185 WGESGV
+185 
-191 FTGTSHTVGSVASFG
+191 SVASFG

-290 SVRFRVFTNARA
+290 SVRFRVFTNGRA
-302 SLHLPAQ
+302 SLHLSAQ
-309 QTAERVFAVM
+309 PTAERVFAVM

-438 QAPVSLPGSHP
+438 QAPVSLSGSHP
-449 VEPMSVSQPLEIPA
+449 NESAPVFQPLVVPA
-463 QRLVSGSYASSRRF
+463 QRPASGSFAASGRF
-477 ERSSVSNNT
+477 ERSSATHNA

-501 SHTVPASVSSNLTAS
+501 SHTSPFSKGSNPSPS
-516 AKNPTASAQPVF
+516 AEPSKPVF
-528 ADLLAQATAHN
+528 ADLLTQAVAHN

-610 KEKFAPLGLEVM
+610 KEKFAPLGLEVT

>member
-1 MIISSLTIFF
+1 MSEELQREPTAPRKIQELSDRLISQIAAGEVIERPASVVKELVENSLDAGATDVEVRLEEGGIK
-11 RQPLAQLAVFLCV
+11 RIVVADNGCGIPKEDLPLALKRHA
-24 FCVLVPGCT
+24 T
-33 KDTGGGV
+33 
-40 PVSADFT
+40 
-47 IQLRIPGNGDS
+47 S
-58 KEVRSAAVAAE
+58 KIR
-69 SSIDPQQLYLLLF
+69 
-82 REQAG
+82 
-87 KFEYAAFYTPVT
+87 T
-99 VTAGT
+99 
-104 VDGATVY
+104 
-111 SLSLRFPVP
+111 
-120 DPRDSYR
+120 
-127 FMVLAGLTDDEFA
+127 LTDLE
-140 GAAGPDGSNFK
+140 
-151 AANGTADPMET
+151 
-162 IRTGITYA
+162 
-170 QPGNWPLRPFRSFPM
+170 
-185 WGESGV
+185 
-191 FTGTSHTVGSVASFG
+191 SVASFG

-290 SVRFRVFTNARA
+290 SVRFRVFTNGRA
-302 SLHLPAQ
+302 SLHLSAQ
-309 QTAERVFAVM
+309 PTAERVFAVM

-438 QAPVSLPGSHP
+438 QAPVSLSGSHP
-449 VEPMSVSQPLEIPA
+449 NESAPVSQPLVVPA
-463 QRLVSGSYASSRRF
+463 QRPASGSFAASGRF
-477 ERSSVSNNT
+477 ERSSATHNA

-501 SHTVPASVSSNLTAS
+501 SHTSPFSKGSNPSPS
-516 AKNPTASAQPVF
+516 AEPSKPVF
-528 ADLLAQATAHN
+528 ADLLTQAVAHN

-610 KEKFAPLGLEVM
+610 KEKFAPLGLEVT

>member
-1 MIISSLTIFF
+1 MSEELQREPTAPRKIQELSDRLISQIAAGEVIERPASVVKELVENSLDAGATDIEV
-11 RQPLAQLAVFLCV
+11 RLEEGGIKRIVVADNGCGIPKEDLPLALKRHA
-24 FCVLVPGCT
+24 T
-33 KDTGGGV
+33 
-40 PVSADFT
+40 
-47 IQLRIPGNGDS
+47 S
-58 KEVRSAAVAAE
+58 KIR
-69 SSIDPQQLYLLLF
+69 
-82 REQAG
+82 
-87 KFEYAAFYTPVT
+87 T
-99 VTAGT
+99 
-104 VDGATVY
+104 
-111 SLSLRFPVP
+111 
-120 DPRDSYR
+120 
-127 FMVLAGLTDDEFA
+127 LTDLE
-140 GAAGPDGSNFK
+140 
-151 AANGTADPMET
+151 
-162 IRTGITYA
+162 
-170 QPGNWPLRPFRSFPM
+170 
-185 WGESGV
+185 
-191 FTGTSHTVGSVASFG
+191 SVASFG

-290 SVRFRVFTNARA
+290 SVRFRVFTNGRA
-302 SLHLPAQ
+302 SVHLSAQ
-309 QTAERVFAVM
+309 PTAERVFAVM

-463 QRLVSGSYASSRRF
+463 QRPVFGSYASSRSF
-477 ERSSVSNNT
+477 ERSSVNNNT
-486 PKPLTEQQWLNLYGG
+486 PKLLTEQQWLNLYGG
-501 SHTVPASVSSNLTAS
+501 SHTSPFSKGSNPSPS
-516 AKNPTASAQPVF
+516 AEPSKPVF
-528 ADLLAQATAHN
+528 ADLLTQAVAHN

-610 KEKFAPLGLEVM
+610 KEKFAPLGLEVT

>member
-1 MIISSLTIFF
+1 MSEELQREPTAPRKIQELSDRLISQIAAGEVIERPASVVKELVENSLDAGATDIEV
-11 RQPLAQLAVFLCV
+11 RLEEGGIKRIVVADNGCGIPKEDLPLALKRHA
-24 FCVLVPGCT
+24 T
-33 KDTGGGV
+33 
-40 PVSADFT
+40 
-47 IQLRIPGNGDS
+47 S
-58 KEVRSAAVAAE
+58 KIR
-69 SSIDPQQLYLLLF
+69 
-82 REQAG
+82 
-87 KFEYAAFYTPVT
+87 T
-99 VTAGT
+99 
-104 VDGATVY
+104 
-111 SLSLRFPVP
+111 
-120 DPRDSYR
+120 
-127 FMVLAGLTDDEFA
+127 LTDLE
-140 GAAGPDGSNFK
+140 
-151 AANGTADPMET
+151 
-162 IRTGITYA
+162 
-170 QPGNWPLRPFRSFPM
+170 
-185 WGESGV
+185 
-191 FTGTSHTVGSVASFG
+191 SVASFG

-335 GLHLEGWVGLPTAAR
+335 GLHLDGWVGLPTAAR

-438 QAPVSLPGSHP
+438 QAPVSLSGSHP
-449 VEPMSVSQPLEIPA
+449 NESALVSQPLVVPA
-463 QRLVSGSYASSRRF
+463 QRPASGSFAASGRF
-477 ERSSVSNNT
+477 ERSSTTHNA

-501 SHTVPASVSSNLTAS
+501 SHTSPFSKGSNPSPS
-516 AKNPTASAQPVF
+516 AEPSKPVF
-528 ADLLAQATAHN
+528 ADLLTQAVAHN

-610 KEKFAPLGLEVM
+610 KEKFAPLGLEVT

>member
-1 MIISSLTIFF
+1 MSEELQREPTAPRKIQELSDRLISQIAAGEVIERPASVVKELVENSLDAGATDIEV
-11 RQPLAQLAVFLCV
+11 RLEEGGIKRIVVADNGCGIPKEDLPLALKRHA
-24 FCVLVPGCT
+24 T
-33 KDTGGGV
+33 
-40 PVSADFT
+40 
-47 IQLRIPGNGDS
+47 S
-58 KEVRSAAVAAE
+58 KIR
-69 SSIDPQQLYLLLF
+69 
-82 REQAG
+82 
-87 KFEYAAFYTPVT
+87 T
-99 VTAGT
+99 
-104 VDGATVY
+104 
-111 SLSLRFPVP
+111 
-120 DPRDSYR
+120 
-127 FMVLAGLTDDEFA
+127 LTDLE
-140 GAAGPDGSNFK
+140 
-151 AANGTADPMET
+151 
-162 IRTGITYA
+162 
-170 QPGNWPLRPFRSFPM
+170 
-185 WGESGV
+185 
-191 FTGTSHTVGSVASFG
+191 SVASFG

-438 QAPVSLPGSHP
+438 QAPVSLSGSHP
-449 VEPMSVSQPLEIPA
+449 NESAPVSQPLVVPA
-463 QRLVSGSYASSRRF
+463 QRPASGSFAASGRF
-477 ERSSVSNNT
+477 ERSSAMHNA

-501 SHTVPASVSSNLTAS
+501 SHTSLTAEGSNPSPS
-516 AKNPTASAQPVF
+516 AEASKPVF

-572 RVTYEKLKAT
+572 RMTYEKLKAT

-610 KEKFAPLGLEVM
+610 KEKFAPLGLEVT

>member
-1 MIISSLTIFF
+1 MSEELQREPTAPRKIQELSDRLISQIAAGEVIERPASVVKELVENSLDAGATDIEV
-11 RQPLAQLAVFLCV
+11 RLEEGGIKRIVVADNGCGIPKEDLPLALKRHA
-24 FCVLVPGCT
+24 T
-33 KDTGGGV
+33 
-40 PVSADFT
+40 
-47 IQLRIPGNGDS
+47 S
-58 KEVRSAAVAAE
+58 KIR
-69 SSIDPQQLYLLLF
+69 
-82 REQAG
+82 
-87 KFEYAAFYTPVT
+87 T
-99 VTAGT
+99 
-104 VDGATVY
+104 
-111 SLSLRFPVP
+111 
-120 DPRDSYR
+120 
-127 FMVLAGLTDDEFA
+127 LTDLE
-140 GAAGPDGSNFK
+140 
-151 AANGTADPMET
+151 
-162 IRTGITYA
+162 
-170 QPGNWPLRPFRSFPM
+170 
-185 WGESGV
+185 
-191 FTGTSHTVGSVASFG
+191 SVASFG

-386 QPMFVLSLSINPSR
+386 QPMFVLLLSINPSR

-438 QAPVSLPGSHP
+438 QAPVSLSGSHP
-449 VEPMSVSQPLEIPA
+449 NESAPVSQPLVVPA
-463 QRLVSGSYASSRRF
+463 QRPASGSFAASGRF
-477 ERSSVSNNT
+477 ERSSAMHNA

-501 SHTVPASVSSNLTAS
+501 SHTSLTAEGSNPSPS
-516 AKNPTASAQPVF
+516 AEPSKPVF

-610 KEKFAPLGLEVM
+610 KEKFAPLGLEVT

>member
-1 MIISSLTIFF
+1 MSEELQREPTAPRKIQELSDRLISQIAAGEVIERPASVVKELVENSLDAGATDIEV
-11 RQPLAQLAVFLCV
+11 RLEEGGIKRIVVADNGCGIPKEDLPLALKRHA
-24 FCVLVPGCT
+24 T
-33 KDTGGGV
+33 
-40 PVSADFT
+40 
-47 IQLRIPGNGDS
+47 S
-58 KEVRSAAVAAE
+58 KIR
-69 SSIDPQQLYLLLF
+69 
-82 REQAG
+82 
-87 KFEYAAFYTPVT
+87 T
-99 VTAGT
+99 
-104 VDGATVY
+104 
-111 SLSLRFPVP
+111 
-120 DPRDSYR
+120 
-127 FMVLAGLTDDEFA
+127 LTDLE
-140 GAAGPDGSNFK
+140 
-151 AANGTADPMET
+151 
-162 IRTGITYA
+162 
-170 QPGNWPLRPFRSFPM
+170 
-185 WGESGV
+185 
-191 FTGTSHTVGSVASFG
+191 SVASFG

-236 SRDGIVPAAGQK
+236 SRDDIVPAAGQK

-290 SVRFRVFTNARA
+290 SVRFRVFTNGRA
-302 SLHLPAQ
+302 SLHLSAQ
-309 QTAERVFAVM
+309 PTAERVFAVM

-438 QAPVSLPGSHP
+438 QAPVSLSGSHP
-449 VEPMSVSQPLEIPA
+449 NESVPVSQPLVVPA
-463 QRLVSGSYASSRRF
+463 QRPASGSFAASGRF
-477 ERSSVSNNT
+477 ERSSAMHNA

-501 SHTVPASVSSNLTAS
+501 SHTSLTAEGSNPSPS
-516 AKNPTASAQPVF
+516 AEPSKPVF

-610 KEKFAPLGLEVM
+610 KEKFAPLGLEVT

>member
-1 MIISSLTIFF
+1 MSEELQREPTAPRKIQELSDRLISQIAAGEVIERPASVVKELVENSLDAGATDIEV
-11 RQPLAQLAVFLCV
+11 RLEEGGIKRIVVADNGCGIPKEDLPLALKRHA
-24 FCVLVPGCT
+24 T
-33 KDTGGGV
+33 
-40 PVSADFT
+40 
-47 IQLRIPGNGDS
+47 S
-58 KEVRSAAVAAE
+58 KIR
-69 SSIDPQQLYLLLF
+69 
-82 REQAG
+82 
-87 KFEYAAFYTPVT
+87 T
-99 VTAGT
+99 
-104 VDGATVY
+104 
-111 SLSLRFPVP
+111 
-120 DPRDSYR
+120 
-127 FMVLAGLTDDEFA
+127 LTDLE
-140 GAAGPDGSNFK
+140 
-151 AANGTADPMET
+151 
-162 IRTGITYA
+162 
-170 QPGNWPLRPFRSFPM
+170 
-185 WGESGV
+185 
-191 FTGTSHTVGSVASFG
+191 SVASFG

-438 QAPVSLPGSHP
+438 QAPVSLSGSHP
-449 VEPMSVSQPLEIPA
+449 NESAPVSQPLVVPA
-463 QRLVSGSYASSRRF
+463 QRPASGSFAASGRF
-477 ERSSVSNNT
+477 ERSSATHNA

-501 SHTVPASVSSNLTAS
+501 SHTSPFSKGSNPSPS
-516 AKNPTASAQPVF
+516 AEPSKPVF

-610 KEKFAPLGLEVM
+610 KEKFAPLGLEVT

>member
-1 MIISSLTIFF
+1 MSEELQREPTAPRKIQELSDRLISQIAAGEVIERPASVVKELVENSLDAGATDIEV
-11 RQPLAQLAVFLCV
+11 RLEEGGIKRIVVADNGCGIPKEDLPLALKRHA
-24 FCVLVPGCT
+24 T
-33 KDTGGGV
+33 
-40 PVSADFT
+40 
-47 IQLRIPGNGDS
+47 S
-58 KEVRSAAVAAE
+58 KIR
-69 SSIDPQQLYLLLF
+69 
-82 REQAG
+82 
-87 KFEYAAFYTPVT
+87 T
-99 VTAGT
+99 
-104 VDGATVY
+104 
-111 SLSLRFPVP
+111 
-120 DPRDSYR
+120 
-127 FMVLAGLTDDEFA
+127 LTDLE
-140 GAAGPDGSNFK
+140 
-151 AANGTADPMET
+151 
-162 IRTGITYA
+162 
-170 QPGNWPLRPFRSFPM
+170 
-185 WGESGV
+185 
-191 FTGTSHTVGSVASFG
+191 SVASFG

-248 GTRIEVKDLFYLT
+248 GTCIEVKDLFYLT

-438 QAPVSLPGSHP
+438 QAPVSLSGSHP
-449 VEPMSVSQPLEIPA
+449 NESVPVSQPLVVPA
-463 QRLVSGSYASSRRF
+463 QRPASGSFAASGRF
-477 ERSSVSNNT
+477 ERSSAMHNA

-501 SHTVPASVSSNLTAS
+501 SHTSLTAEGSNPSPS
-516 AKNPTASAQPVF
+516 AEPSKPVF

-610 KEKFAPLGLEVM
+610 KEKFAPLGLEVT

>member
-1 MIISSLTIFF
+1 MSEELQREPTAPRKIQELSDRLISQIAAGEVIERPASVVKELVENALDAGATDIEV
-11 RQPLAQLAVFLCV
+11 RLEEGGIKRIVVADNGCGIPKEDLPLALKRHA
-24 FCVLVPGCT
+24 T
-33 KDTGGGV
+33 
-40 PVSADFT
+40 
-47 IQLRIPGNGDS
+47 S
-58 KEVRSAAVAAE
+58 KIR
-69 SSIDPQQLYLLLF
+69 
-82 REQAG
+82 
-87 KFEYAAFYTPVT
+87 T
-99 VTAGT
+99 
-104 VDGATVY
+104 
-111 SLSLRFPVP
+111 
-120 DPRDSYR
+120 
-127 FMVLAGLTDDEFA
+127 LTDLE
-140 GAAGPDGSNFK
+140 
-151 AANGTADPMET
+151 
-162 IRTGITYA
+162 
-170 QPGNWPLRPFRSFPM
+170 
-185 WGESGV
+185 
-191 FTGTSHTVGSVASFG
+191 SVASFG

-290 SVRFRVFTNARA
+290 SVRFRVFTNGRA
-302 SLHLPAQ
+302 SLHLSAQ
-309 QTAERVFAVM
+309 PTAERVFAVM

-438 QAPVSLPGSHP
+438 QAPVSLSGSHP
-449 VEPMSVSQPLEIPA
+449 NESAPVSQPLLVPA
-463 QRLVSGSYASSRRF
+463 QRPASGSFAASGRF
-477 ERSSVSNNT
+477 ERSSAMHNA

-501 SHTVPASVSSNLTAS
+501 SHTSLTAEGSNPSPS
-516 AKNPTASAQPVF
+516 AEPSKPVF

-582 SVGTD
+582 SVGMD

-610 KEKFAPLGLEVM
+610 KEKFAPLGLEVT

>member
-1 MIISSLTIFF
+1 MSEELQREPTAPRKIQELSDRLISQIAAGEVIERPASVVKELVENSLDAGATDIEV
-11 RQPLAQLAVFLCV
+11 RLEEGGIKRIVVADNGCGIPKEDLPLALKRHA
-24 FCVLVPGCT
+24 T
-33 KDTGGGV
+33 
-40 PVSADFT
+40 
-47 IQLRIPGNGDS
+47 S
-58 KEVRSAAVAAE
+58 KIR
-69 SSIDPQQLYLLLF
+69 
-82 REQAG
+82 
-87 KFEYAAFYTPVT
+87 T
-99 VTAGT
+99 
-104 VDGATVY
+104 
-111 SLSLRFPVP
+111 
-120 DPRDSYR
+120 
-127 FMVLAGLTDDEFA
+127 LTDLE
-140 GAAGPDGSNFK
+140 
-151 AANGTADPMET
+151 
-162 IRTGITYA
+162 
-170 QPGNWPLRPFRSFPM
+170 
-185 WGESGV
+185 
-191 FTGTSHTVGSVASFG
+191 SVASFG

-413 FRDGQLV
+413 FRDGHLV

-438 QAPVSLPGSHP
+438 QAPVSLSGSHP
-449 VEPMSVSQPLEIPA
+449 NESAPVSQPLVVPA
-463 QRLVSGSYASSRRF
+463 QRPASGSFAASGRF
-477 ERSSVSNNT
+477 ERSSAMHNA

-501 SHTVPASVSSNLTAS
+501 SHTSLTAEGSNPSPS
-516 AKNPTASAQPVF
+516 AEPSKPVF

-572 RVTYEKLKAT
+572 RVTYERLKAT

-610 KEKFAPLGLEVM
+610 KEKFAPLGLEVT

>member
-1 MIISSLTIFF
+1 MSEELQREPTAPRKIQELSDRLISQIAAGEVIERPASVVKELVENSLDAGATDIEV
-11 RQPLAQLAVFLCV
+11 RLEEGGIKRIVVADNGCGIPKEDLPLALKRHA
-24 FCVLVPGCT
+24 T
-33 KDTGGGV
+33 
-40 PVSADFT
+40 
-47 IQLRIPGNGDS
+47 S
-58 KEVRSAAVAAE
+58 KIR
-69 SSIDPQQLYLLLF
+69 
-82 REQAG
+82 
-87 KFEYAAFYTPVT
+87 T
-99 VTAGT
+99 
-104 VDGATVY
+104 
-111 SLSLRFPVP
+111 
-120 DPRDSYR
+120 
-127 FMVLAGLTDDEFA
+127 LTDLE
-140 GAAGPDGSNFK
+140 
-151 AANGTADPMET
+151 
-162 IRTGITYA
+162 
-170 QPGNWPLRPFRSFPM
+170 
-185 WGESGV
+185 
-191 FTGTSHTVGSVASFG
+191 SVASFG

-290 SVRFRVFTNARA
+290 SVRFRVFTNGRA
-302 SLHLPAQ
+302 SLHLSAQ
-309 QTAERVFAVM
+309 PTAERVFAVM

-438 QAPVSLPGSHP
+438 QAPVSLSGSHP
-449 VEPMSVSQPLEIPA
+449 NESAPVSQPLVVPA
-463 QRLVSGSYASSRRF
+463 QRPASGSFAASGRF
-477 ERSSVSNNT
+477 ERSSATHNA

-501 SHTVPASVSSNLTAS
+501 SHTSPFSKGSNPSPS
-516 AKNPTASAQPVF
+516 AEPSKPVF
-528 ADLLAQATAHN
+528 ADLLTQAVAHN

-610 KEKFAPLGLEVM
+610 KEKFAPLGLEVT

-678 HGSVRAHRELTLQ
+678 HGSVRAHRELTMQ